1 MARQQDEEKRSK
13 ILQAAIKAFGEQGFT
28 NTTMKDIAIASGIAP
43 GSIYTYFKDKEV
55 LFISAVNAVWKKFN
69 RQLSSILHSD
79 RPLSDRVTAITDY
92 GFDILKEL
100 HPLVRGMY
108 QEANRLNLFRK
119 NLVRVSTQLSA
130 IFDAPEAANYP
141 LAQYDSESRAY
152 LLKLWISGILFTFS
166 SVSSTRLKGEI
177 EKMRSLIVQGI
188 MPQEDR
194 PGK

>member
-1 MARQQDEEKRSK
+1 MARQQDEEKRVK
-13 ILQAAIKAFGEQGFT
+13 ILQAAIKAFGDQGFT

-55 LFISAVNAVWKKFN
+55 LFISAVNAVWKKFY
-69 RQLSSILHSD
+69 RQLNSILTSEITI
-79 RPLSDRVTAITDY
+79 SERVNAITDY

-119 NLVRVSTQLSA
+119 NLVRVSTQLA
-130 IFDAPEAANYP
+130 ALFDIPEAAEYP
-141 LAQYDSESRAY
+141 LAKYDSESRAY

-166 SVSSTRLKGEI
+166 SVSSTRLKDEI
-177 EKMRSLIVQGI
+177 SKMKVLISQGL
-188 MPQEDR
+188 MPENA
-194 PGK
+194 